1 MEVGTLVSA
10 VPEGIDEVMEEEGN
24 LNALAKAAVMLIKM
38 DPNEIVADQ
47 TPEGDDSWTYEG
59 ILCFSKIC
67 THVGCALGLYEQL
80 THHMLCPCH
89 QSTFD
94 LADKGTVIFGPAA
107 RSLPQLAIT
116 VDEDGYL
123 IARDGFTE
131 PVGPSYWERG

>member
-1 MEVGTLVSA
+1 AQDRGGGTCGSGG
-10 VPEGIDEVMEEEGN
+10 PGGREEVMEEEGN

-47 TPEGDDSWTYEG
+47 TPPGEDSWTYQG

-94 LADKGTVIFGPAA
+94 L
-107 RSLPQLAIT
+107 
-116 VDEDGYL
+116 
-123 IARDGFTE
+123 
-131 PVGPSYWERG
+131 